1 MFYTSLLNAAKF
13 IKHKEFSSPF
23 WECGWKTSSYI
34 CFMRTAKRVSPNCVG
49 PWKINNHIIKYVN
62 NHNKC
67 CVCLMR
73 RAKRCASV
81 ERDLER
87 WRDLCRLWSSGP
99 PTLPSL
105 IHCAANSIKKIH
117 LNLPK
122 NEQSKANWKGF
133 VCVFITPFQ
142 DLKMEIGLPLFLW
155 CKLTLKFRSEAEK
168 RNYDKT
174 GALQAL
180 LPHTINIKWAVD
192 KRAPRVE
199 SSED

>member
-1 MFYTSLLNAAKF
+1 MWLNNGKRRVMSA
-13 IKHKEFSSPF
+13 S
-23 WECGWKTSSYI
+23 WEQPRAWAP
-34 CFMRTAKRVSPNCVG
+34 R
-49 PWKINNHIIKYVN
+49 KINKHRSKYGIIIINVMFASWEELRGVHQLRRTLKDEGICADCGPVV
-62 NHNKC
+62 HPPSHPPISDPLC
-67 CVCLMR
+67 CKLYQ
-73 RAKRCASV
+73 
-81 ERDLER
+81 EN
-87 WRDLCRLWSSGP
+87 P
-99 PTLPSL
+99 PKSTKKW
-105 IHCAANSIKKIH
+105 AA
-117 LNLPK
+117 L
-122 NEQSKANWKGF
+122 SKANWKGS
-133 VCVFITPFQ
+133 VCVFITPVQ